1 MAPDAADD
9 ERRLM
14 RLDTANRS
22 FATLALSSLL
32 LGVYVFCCAAGC
44 VLMPLIFSRVSHHGV
59 SGLAGGSHNLLAAV
73 LFIVLVGVGAV
84 LGVRS
89 LWRAI
94 TASRVLALRVDSLA
108 LALPDELE
116 QAAETAGLCGRV
128 VLVNCPESFSFAYG
142 ALTPRVAV
150 SRGLLNGVSTEELR
164 AVLEHERYHVRN
176 LDPLKVL
183 VVRAL
188 PATFFFLPAL
198 RALRTRYVAAR
209 ELAADRRAVQ
219 ECGRKPLVGAL
230 MKVVR
235 GPDWSEL
242 EVAPAIGGS
251 ELLDLRV
258 AQLESGQEPRLVG
271 LTPADAVL
279 SVLGGLVFAG
289 VFVASIV
296 GSGGT
301 SAVSRATGTGINFG
315 EVLSSVMCVVP
326 FAVGGLLLYRWI
338 AWRAG
343 EPLTPGARRS
353 H

>member
-1 MAPDAADD
+1 
-9 ERRLM
+9 M

-32 LGVYVFCCAAGC
+32 LGVYVFCCATGC
-44 VLMPLIFSRVSHHGV
+44 VLAPLIVSRVSHHGIG
-59 SGLAGGSHNLLAAV
+59 GLADGSHNLLAAV
-73 LFIVLVGVGAV
+73 LFIVLVGAGAV

-89 LWRAI
+89 LWRQI
-94 TASRVLALRVDSLA
+94 TASRMLALRVRTLA
-108 LALPDELE
+108 IALPVELE
-116 QAAETAGLCGRV
+116 QAAGAAGLSGRV
-128 VLVNCPESFSFAYG
+128 VLVDCPESFSFAYG

-150 SRGLLNGVSTEELR
+150 SHGLLNGVSTEELR

-198 RALRTRYVAAR
+198 GALRTRYVAAR

-219 ECGRKPLVGAL
+219 ACGRKPLVGAL

-258 AQLESGQEPRLVG
+258 AQLESGQEPRLAG
-271 LTPADAVL
+271 LTTADTLL

-296 GSGGT
+296 GFGGP
-301 SAVSRATGTGINFG
+301 SSVSHVSGTGVSPG
-315 EVLSSVMCVVP
+315 DLLSSAMCVVP
-326 FAVGGLLLYRWI
+326 VAIGGLVLYRWI
-338 AWRAG
+338 AWRAK
-343 EPLTPGARRS
+343 EPLTGHPKTTTLL
-353 H
+353 

>member
-1 MAPDAADD
+1 
-9 ERRLM
+9 M

-22 FATLALSSLL
+22 FATLAVSSLL
-32 LGVYVFCCAAGC
+32 LGVYVFCCATGC
-44 VLMPLIFSRVSHHGV
+44 VLMPLIFSRVSNHGIG
-59 SGLAGGSHNLLAAV
+59 GLAESGHSLLAAV
-73 LFIVLVGVGAV
+73 LFVVLVGAGAV
-84 LGVRS
+84 LGARS
-89 LWRAI
+89 LWRQIA
-94 TASRVLALRVDSLA
+94 ASRVLALRVDSLA
-108 LALPDELE
+108 LALPGELGR
-116 QAAETAGLCGRV
+116 AAAMSGLAGRV
-128 VLVNCPESFSFAYG
+128 VLVDCPESFSFAYG

-150 SRGLLNGVSTEELR
+150 SRGLFEGFAANELQ

-183 VVRAL
+183 IVRAL

-198 RALRTRYVAAR
+198 RALRIRYVAAR

-219 ECGRKPLVGAL
+219 ACGRKSLVGAL

-235 GPDWSEL
+235 GPAWS

-258 AQLESGQEPRLVG
+258 AQLESGQEPRLAG
-271 LTPADAVL
+271 LTTADAAF

-296 GSGGT
+296 DFGGT
-301 SAVSRATGTGINFG
+301 SAVSRVSGTGLSLG
-315 EVLSSVMCVVP
+315 ELLSSAMCVVP

-338 AWRAG
+338 AWHAK
-343 EPLTPGARRS
+343 EPLTSAAQKS

>member
-1 MAPDAADD
+1 
-9 ERRLM
+9 M

-44 VLMPLIFSRVSHHGV
+44 VLMPLIVSRVSHNGIG
-59 SGLAGGSHNLLAAV
+59 GLADGSRNLLAAV

-84 LGVRS
+84 LGARS
-89 LWRAI
+89 LWRQI
-94 TASRVLALRVDSLA
+94 TASRMLALRVRTLA
-108 LALPDELE
+108 MALPGELE
-116 QAAETAGLCGRV
+116 QAAGAAGLSGRV
-128 VLVNCPESFSFAYG
+128 VLVDCPESFSFAYG

-150 SRGLLNGVSTEELR
+150 SRALFEGFAANELQ

-198 RALRTRYVAAR
+198 GALRTRYVAAR

-219 ECGRKPLVGAL
+219 TCGRKPLVGAL

-235 GPDWSEL
+235 GPAWSEL

-258 AQLESGQEPRLVG
+258 AQLESGLEPRLAG
-271 LTPADAVL
+271 LTPADTLL

-296 GSGGT
+296 GFGGP
-301 SAVSRATGTGINFG
+301 SSVSHVSGTGVGLG
-315 EVLSSVMCVVP
+315 ELMSSVMCVVP
-326 FAVGGLLLYRWI
+326 VAVGGLLLYRWI
-338 AWRAG
+338 AWRAR
-343 EPLTPGARRS
+343 EPLTGPSRATTLL
-353 H
+353 

>member
-1 MAPDAADD
+1 
-9 ERRLM
+9 M

-22 FATLALSSLL
+22 FATLAISSLL

-44 VLMPLIFSRVSHHGV
+44 VLVPLIVSRVSHHGIG
-59 SGLAGGSHNLLAAV
+59 GLADGSHNLLAAV
-73 LFIVLVGVGAV
+73 VFVVLVGVGAV
-84 LGVRS
+84 LGARS
-89 LWRAI
+89 LWRQI

-108 LALPDELE
+108 LALPGELE
-116 QAAETAGLCGRV
+116 RAAETAGLSGRV
-128 VLVNCPESFSFAYG
+128 VLVDCPESFSFAYG

-150 SRGLLNGVSTEELR
+150 SRGLFEGFAANELQ
-164 AVLEHERYHVRN
+164 AVLEHERYHVHN

-188 PATFFFLPAL
+188 PTTFFFVPAL
-198 RALRTRYVAAR
+198 GALRTRYVAAR

-219 ECGRKPLVGAL
+219 TCGRKPLVAAL

-235 GPDWSEL
+235 GPAWS

-258 AQLESGQEPRLVG
+258 SQLETGNEPRLSG
-271 LTPADAVL
+271 LTRTDAVL

-296 GSGGT
+296 GFGGP
-301 SAVSRATGTGINFG
+301 SSVSRVSGTGLSLG
-315 EVLSSVMCVVP
+315 DVLSSVMCVVP
-326 FAVGGLLLYRWI
+326 FAVGGLVLYRWI
-338 AWRAG
+338 AWRAR
-343 EPLTPGARRS
+343 EPLTRPPHATTLM
-353 H
+353 

>member
-1 MAPDAADD
+1 
-9 ERRLM
+9 M

-32 LGVYVFCCAAGC
+32 LGVYVFCCATGC
-44 VLMPLIFSRVSHHGV
+44 VLLPLIFSRISNHGV
-59 SGLAGGSHNLLAAV
+59 GGLADGSHNLLAAV
-73 LFIVLVGVGAV
+73 LFILLVGAGAV

-89 LWRAI
+89 LWQAI
-94 TASRVLALRVDSLA
+94 TASRMLAQWVDSLA
-108 LALPDELE
+108 LALPGELQ
-116 QAAETAGLCGRV
+116 QAATAAGLSGRV

-150 SRGLLNGVSTEELR
+150 SRGLLEGVSTEELR

-198 RALRTRYVAAR
+198 RALRSRYVAAR
-209 ELAADRRAVQ
+209 ELAADRRAVRA
-219 ECGRKPLVGAL
+219 CGRKPLVGAL

-235 GPDWSEL
+235 GPAWSEL

-258 AQLESGQEPRLVG
+258 AQLESGQEPRLAE
-271 LTPADAVL
+271 LTTADILL

-296 GSGGT
+296 GFGGT
-301 SAVSRATGTGINFG
+301 SAVSHVSGTG
-315 EVLSSVMCVVP
+315 VSLADLLSSAMCVVP
-326 FAVGGLLLYRWI
+326 VAAGGLVLYRWI
-338 AWRAG
+338 AWHAK
-343 EPLTPGARRS
+343 EPLTGPQRATTLL
-353 H
+353 

>member
-1 MAPDAADD
+1 
-9 ERRLM
+9 M

-22 FATLALSSLL
+22 FATLAISCML

-44 VLMPLIFSRVSHHGV
+44 VLVPLIFSRVSEHGIG
-59 SGLAGGSHNLLAAV
+59 GLADSGHNLLAAV
-73 LFIVLVGVGAV
+73 LFVVFVGAGAV

-108 LALPDELE
+108 MVLPGELE
-116 QAAETAGLCGRV
+116 RTASAAGLCGRV
-128 VLVNCPESFSFAYG
+128 VLVDCPESFSFAYG
-142 ALTPRVAV
+142 VLTPRVAV
-150 SRGLLNGVSTEELR
+150 SRGLLDGVSTEELR

-183 VVRAL
+183 IVRAL

-209 ELAADRRAVQ
+209 ELAADRGAVQ
-219 ECGRKPLVGAL
+219 ACGRKPLVGAL

-235 GPDWSEL
+235 GPAWSEL
-242 EVAPAIGGS
+242 DLAPAIGGS

-258 AQLESGQEPRLVG
+258 AQLESGQEPRLAG
-271 LTPADAVL
+271 LTPSEAAL
-279 SVLGGLVFAG
+279 SVLGGFVFAG

-296 GSGGT
+296 GFGGT
-301 SAVSRATGTGINFG
+301 SAVSQATGTGIG
-315 EVLSSVMCVVP
+315 LSDVLGGVMCVIP
-326 FAVGGLLLYRWI
+326 FAVGGLVLYRWI
-338 AWRAG
+338 AWRAR
-343 EPLTPGARRS
+343 EPLTTPPQATTFL
-353 H
+353 